1 MDNIKYERKEFWSL
15 LLRLALP
22 IAFQHL
28 LINSLTFVDTLFMS
42 QLGDIALSASGMAN
56 QWNWLMSM
64 ISFGICSGTALF
76 VAQYWGAKKTEEI
89 RRTYTVAFSSGLI
102 VALFFMI
109 VAISFPQI
117 IMKVFNR
124 NPSVVATGSAYLRI
138 VAFTYPATVA
148 TSVLSTV
155 LRSTERVKLPMA
167 VSLISTSLNIFLDYA
182 LIFGK
187 CGLPEMGVE
196 GAALA
201 TAISAWTGL
210 LVLLTVSRIE
220 KNILVIPI
228 KEFFSFT
235 FDDFKLFMKKASP
248 VIFNE
253 LLWGLGTVCNN
264 AIYANTGHENYAACT
279 ILRTV
284 ESLCLILFIGLN
296 DGGAVIVGKSIGEGE
311 YDKGYRRAKRLV
323 ISTPVISA
331 FIAVFAIAFKEKVIH
346 LFNMSGNITDTTIQ
360 IAGMLIVIYAVEL
373 CFRNIP
379 YTLICAVF
387 RSGGD
392 SVTGAKYDLLCL
404 WGLAIPI
411 TFITAFYFKLPFPF
425 VLLTEYL
432 VEDVPKSIM
441 CIKHFI
447 SRKWIKP
454 VVSDVEL
461 S

>member
-1 MDNIKYERKEFWSL
+1 MNTIQSEKKDFWSL
-15 LLRLALP
+15 LLKLALP
-22 IAFQHL
+22 IALQHL
-28 LINSLTFVDTLFMS
+28 LVNSLTFIDTLFMS

-76 VAQYWGAKKTEEI
+76 VAQYWGAKREEDI
-89 RRTYTVAFSSGLI
+89 RRTYIVAFSSGLL
-102 VALFFMI
+102 VSLVFMAAALL
-109 VAISFPQI
+109 FPQY

-124 NPSVVATGSAYLRI
+124 DERVVSTGAQYLRM
-138 VAFTYPATVA
+138 VAFAYPATTA

-167 VSLISTSLNIFLDYA
+167 ASVVSTSLNIFLDYA

-187 CGLPEMGVE
+187 FGLPQMGVR

-201 TAISAWTGL
+201 TAISAWVGL
-210 LVLLTVSRIE
+210 AILITVSKIQS
-220 KNILVIPI
+220 NIIIVPF
-228 KEFFSFT
+228 KSFFKFSLN
-235 FDDFKLFMKKASP
+235 DFKLFMKKASP

-253 LLWGLGTVCNN
+253 LMWGLGTVCNN

-311 YDKGYRRAKRLV
+311 FDKGYRRAKRLV
-323 ISTPVISA
+323 ISTPVISMFLAA
-331 FIAVFAIAFKEKVIH
+331 FVIAFKEKVIYM
-346 LFNMSGNITDTTIQ
+346 FNMSGNITDTTIR
-360 IAGMLIVIYAVEL
+360 IAGILIIIYAVEL

-379 YTLICAVF
+379 YTLICSVF

-392 SVTGAKYDLLCL
+392 SLTGAKYDLFCL
-404 WGLAIPI
+404 WGMAIPI
-411 TFITAFYFKLPFPF
+411 TFVTAFWLKLPFPVVF
-425 VLLTEYL
+425 LIEYL
-432 VEDVPKSIM
+432 VEDIPKSIM
-441 CIKHFI
+441 CVRHFI

-454 VVSDVEL
+454 VTEDDL
-461 S
+461 

>member
-1 MDNIKYERKEFWSL
+1 MNNQQSERREFWSL
-15 LLRLALP
+15 LLKLALP
-22 IAFQHL
+22 IALQHL

-56 QWNWLMSM
+56 HWNWLMSM

-76 VAQYWGAKKTEEI
+76 AAQYWGAQKMDKI
-89 RRTYTVAFSSGLI
+89 KRTYTVAFTSGLF

-109 VAISFPQI
+109 AAISVPQS
-117 IMKVFNR
+117 IMRVFNR
-124 NPSVVATGSAYLRI
+124 DARVVATGSAYLRI

-148 TSVLSTV
+148 ASISSTV

-187 CGLPEMGVE
+187 FGLPEMGVE

-210 LVLLTVSRIE
+210 VVLLIVSGIE

-228 KEFFSFT
+228 KEFFSFSLA
-235 FDDFKLFMKKASP
+235 DFRLFMKKASP

-311 YDKGYRRAKRLV
+311 FDKGYKRAKRLV
-323 ISTPVISA
+323 ISTPAISV
-331 FIAVFAIAFKEKVIH
+331 FIAVFAIAFKEKVIY

-360 IAGMLIVIYAVEL
+360 IAGILIVIYAAEL

-411 TFITAFYFKLPFPF
+411 TFVTAFYLKLPFPLVF
-425 VLLTEYL
+425 LTEYL

-454 VVSDVEL
+454 VIEKTL
-461 S
+461 

>member
-1 MDNIKYERKEFWSL
+1 MNIVKSERREFWAL

-76 VAQYWGAKKTEEI
+76 VAQYWGAKKTDEI
-89 RRTYTVAFSSGLI
+89 RRTYTVAFSSGLV
-102 VALFFMI
+102 VALFFMC
-109 VAISFPQI
+109 VALLFPQT

-124 NPSVVATGSAYLRI
+124 DERVVSTGAAYLRV

-167 VSLISTSLNIFLDYA
+167 VSLISTSMNIFLDYA

-187 CGLPEMGVE
+187 FGLPEMGVK

-210 LVLLTVSRIE
+210 IVLATISRIE
-220 KNILVIPI
+220 KNILIIPL
-228 KEFFSFT
+228 KGFFSFT
-235 FDDFKLFMKKASP
+235 FADFKLFMKKASP

-253 LLWGLGTVCNN
+253 LMWGLGTVCNN

-311 YDKGYRRAKRLV
+311 FEKGYRRAKRLV
-323 ISTPVISA
+323 ISTPVISMFLA
-331 FIAVFAIAFKEKVIH
+331 AFAIAFKEKVIY
-346 LFNMSGNITDTTIQ
+346 LFNMSGNITDTTIE
-360 IAGMLIVIYAVEL
+360 IAGILIIIYAVEL

-392 SVTGAKYDLLCL
+392 SFTGAKYDLLCL

-411 TFITAFYFKLPFPF
+411 TFITAFWLKLPFTLVF
-425 VLLTEYL
+425 FIEYL
-432 VEDVPKSIM
+432 VEDIPKSIF
-441 CIKHFI
+441 CIRHFV

-454 VVSDVEL
+454 VTTEKS
-461 S
+461 

>member
-1 MDNIKYERKEFWSL
+1 MNIVKSERREFWAL

-22 IAFQHL
+22 IALQHL

-76 VAQYWGAKKTEEI
+76 VAQYWGAKKTDEI
-89 RRTYTVAFSSGLI
+89 RRTYTVAFSSGLV
-102 VALFFMI
+102 VALFFMC
-109 VAISFPQI
+109 VALLFPQT

-124 NPSVVATGSAYLRI
+124 DERVVSTGAAYLRI

-167 VSLISTSLNIFLDYA
+167 VSLISTSMNIFLDYA

-187 CGLPEMGVE
+187 FGLPEMGVE

-210 LVLLTVSRIE
+210 IVLATISRIE
-220 KNILVIPI
+220 KNILIIPLRG
-228 KEFFSFT
+228 FFSFT
-235 FDDFKLFMKKASP
+235 FADFKLFMKKASP

-253 LLWGLGTVCNN
+253 LMWGLGTVCNN

-284 ESLCLILFIGLN
+284 ESLCMILFIGLN
-296 DGGAVIVGKSIGEGE
+296 DGGAVIVGKSIGEGD
-311 YDKGYRRAKRLV
+311 YDRGYNRAKRLV
-323 ISTPVISA
+323 VSTPVISA
-331 FIAVFAIAFKEKVIH
+331 FIAIFAIAFKEKVIY
-346 LFNMSGNITDTTIQ
+346 LFNMSGNITDTTIE
-360 IAGMLIVIYAVEL
+360 IAGILIIIYAVEL

-392 SVTGAKYDLLCL
+392 SYTGAKYDLLCL

-411 TFITAFYFKLPFPF
+411 TFITAFWLKLPF
-425 VLLTEYL
+425 VLVFLIEYL
-432 VEDVPKSIM
+432 VEDIPKSIM
-441 CIKHFI
+441 CIRHFI

-454 VVSDVEL
+454 VTTEKL
-461 S
+461 

>member
-1 MDNIKYERKEFWSL
+1 MNMVKSERREFWAL

-22 IAFQHL
+22 IALQHL

-76 VAQYWGAKKTEEI
+76 VAQYWGAKKTDEI
-89 RRTYTVAFSSGLI
+89 RRTYTVAFSSGLV
-102 VALFFMI
+102 VALLFMC
-109 VAISFPQI
+109 VALLFPQT

-124 NPSVVATGSAYLRI
+124 DERVVSTGAAYLRI

-148 TSVLSTV
+148 TSVMSTV

-167 VSLISTSLNIFLDYA
+167 VSLISTSMNIFLDYA

-187 CGLPEMGVE
+187 FGLPEMGVE

-210 LVLLTVSRIE
+210 VVLATISRIE
-220 KNILVIPI
+220 KNILIIPL
-228 KEFFSFT
+228 KGFFSFT
-235 FDDFKLFMKKASP
+235 FADFKLFMKKASP

-253 LLWGLGTVCNN
+253 LMWGLGTVCNN

-296 DGGAVIVGKSIGEGE
+296 DGGAVIVGKSIGEGD
-311 YDKGYRRAKRLV
+311 YDKGYNSAKRLV
-323 ISTPVISA
+323 VSTPFISA
-331 FIAVFAIAFKEKVIH
+331 FIAIFAIAFKEKVIY
-346 LFNMSGNITDTTIQ
+346 LFNMSGNITDTTIE
-360 IAGMLIVIYAVEL
+360 IAGILIIIYAVEL

-392 SVTGAKYDLLCL
+392 SFTGAKYDLLCL

-411 TFITAFYFKLPFPF
+411 TFITAFYFKLPFPL

-432 VEDVPKSIM
+432 VEDIPKSIM
-441 CIKHFI
+441 CIRHFI

-454 VVSDVEL
+454 VTTENL
-461 S
+461 